1 VVDLEGVDNSAQDL
15 LLLSPDIINLDVT
28 APDTMVAGRSRSF
41 TASAGSMTLLMGF
54 YDAVSG
60 SLLARVVDSKAA
72 HDSGYMQISN
82 SVTNMADA
90 NRIFRKWAK
99 ILVEKTDA
107 AHGK

>member
-1 VVDLEGVDNSAQDL
+1 MVDLDGADNSAQDL
-15 LLLSPDIINLDVT
+15 LLLRPAIINLDVT
-28 APDTMVAGRSRSF
+28 APDTMTAGRSRTF

-60 SLLARVVDSKAA
+60 SLLARVMDAEAA
-72 HDSGYMQISN
+72 HDTGYMQISN

-99 ILVEKTDA
+99 ILVKKTDA